1 MGRKSRLYRS
11 EVNLSKDLFNDSV
24 NNYLEEANLAEIESR
39 ICHLKTFSNLS
50 HRRYARMLYSKIKS
64 QLSDSSNHTN
74 KVALNKLAHIIELKI
89 STSI

>member
-11 EVNLSKDLFNDSV
+11 EVNLSKDLFDDSINND
-24 NNYLEEANLAEIESR
+24 LKDENLAEIEIR

-50 HRRYARMLYSKIKS
+50 HRRYARMLYNKIKS
-64 QLSDSSNHTN
+64 QLSDSNNNTN

-89 STSI
+89 GTSI